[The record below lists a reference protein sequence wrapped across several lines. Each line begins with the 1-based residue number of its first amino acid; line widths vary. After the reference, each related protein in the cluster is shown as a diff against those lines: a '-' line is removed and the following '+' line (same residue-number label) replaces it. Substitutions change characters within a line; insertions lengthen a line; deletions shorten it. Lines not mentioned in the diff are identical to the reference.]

1 MDFSTLHWL
10 QLMFDNHTHMF
21 CHAVMVG
28 N

>member
-10 QLMFDNHTHMF
+10 QLMFGNHTHMF
-21 CHAVMVG
+21 CHAVMVD